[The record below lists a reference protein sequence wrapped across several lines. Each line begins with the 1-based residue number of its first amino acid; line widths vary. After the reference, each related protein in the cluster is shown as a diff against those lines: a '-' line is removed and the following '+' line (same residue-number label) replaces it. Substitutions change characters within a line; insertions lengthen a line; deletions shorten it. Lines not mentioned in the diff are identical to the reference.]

1 MFIKFLTQIQLST
14 SSKIKMHLYQ
24 NPQDSNGLVGS
35 LGLGFGFRFE
45 GAQIQIL
52 CLGKLK
58 EMDLDWFKIQL
69 EFDRPK
75 SRISNFSHSGIW
87 RSLMHIVLYFFVGSF
102 LFVSLFLATT
112 HKLFFPLSLSL
123 GNFKFVF
130 LNSYDLSSSLT
141 SLILS
146 FY

>member
-35 LGLGFGFRFE
+35 LGLGLGFGFRFE

-58 EMDLDWFKIQL
+58 EMDLYWFKIQL
-69 EFDRPK
+69 EFD
-75 SRISNFSHSGIW
+75 
-87 RSLMHIVLYFFVGSF
+87 
-102 LFVSLFLATT
+102 
-112 HKLFFPLSLSL
+112 
-123 GNFKFVF
+123 
-130 LNSYDLSSSLT
+130 
-141 SLILS
+141 
-146 FY
+146 